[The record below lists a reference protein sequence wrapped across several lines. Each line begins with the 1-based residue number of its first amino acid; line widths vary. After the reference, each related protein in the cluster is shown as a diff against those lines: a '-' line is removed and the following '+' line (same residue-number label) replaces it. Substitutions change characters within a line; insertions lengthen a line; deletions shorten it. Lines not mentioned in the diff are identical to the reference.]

1 MKTIETRPDL
11 DIAPARI
18 TTSVV
23 LKAMAYRLLAV
34 FRALRNRKQV
44 MYLEDFTEEQL
55 ADIGLTRGDLLNSLE
70 RPWYDDPSQHLS
82 RSAWQRRTRIR
93 SRA

>member
-18 TTSVV
+18 TASVIA
-23 LKAMAYRLLAV
+23 KAMAFRLLTV

-55 ADIGLTRGDLLNSLE
+55 ADIGLTRGDLLTSLE
-70 RPWYDDPSQHLS
+70 SPWYDDPSQHLS
-82 RSAWQRRTRIR
+82 RSVWQRRSRIR
-93 SRA
+93 PRA